1 MVSKLVDKIKNSRL
15 LKHVITLLS
24 GDALVS
30 VLNIVN
36 LLLVINTIGL
46 SDNGKMVIIQTY
58 VLLFNDI
65 FNFQS
70 FNALIKFMSEAIE
83 NKAVDKAKF
92 FIKQALFLDITTA
105 IIGTTFGYLLVEFIA
120 SFMNWESSIVL
131 YIKIYMLFI
140 IFNITGTAIGVLRF
154 FNEFKVIVLTNL
166 LAGILR
172 TIAYFIG
179 FMSKQEMLYFI
190 IVELFFSITLNIS
203 LIFNAYRVLKKNNL
217 NDFFKVKFY
226 FHKEFFMF
234 NLYNNL
240 VLVLD
245 IPRVHLSSLIISKVL
260 GFSEVSI
267 LKVIDKICNVI
278 SKLGSPINQVIYP
291 ELSMM
296 IAKNKFQEAKK
307 LAYKITFGISSIG
320 IAGVLLLG
328 FVSIF
333 LGNVIE
339 DVEIYR
345 IPLLIGLTAAVLGTS
360 SISIHNLFTALGLVK
375 YDALIALVVNVF
387 YIFVLLFF
395 VKAIGVSG
403 VYITNSIQ
411 VLAFIGVKVYLIKK
425 LYKNRELSIN
435 NS

>member
-105 IIGTTFGYLLVEFIA
+105 IIGTTLGYLLVEFIA

-190 IVELFFSITLNIS
+190 IVELFFSITLNMS

-217 NDFFKVKFY
+217 SDFFKVKFY

-307 LAYKITFGISSIG
+307 LAYKITLGISSIG

-425 LYKNRELSIN
+425 LYKKRDLSIN